1 MNVEELTIEQKR
13 ELKERFLL
21 EKREEAG
28 EPVFG
33 SELVNIDKIVTDEEI
48 TETYKYITFVND
60 DFFVRQGA

>member
-1 MNVEELTIEQKR
+1 MNVEELTIEQ
-13 ELKERFLL
+13 
-21 EKREEAG
+21 KREEAG